1 MSNASSSPRTG
12 SVPAPSSSSPSSG
25 LGRSGLFATLSALF
39 LSVVSFAAAG
49 IAVPDIGASLQATAA
64 EQSLVVAIYAL
75 GFAVPLV
82 LGGRLG
88 DLYGRRRLF
97 LIGMAG
103 FTLFSLLATFAPTM
117 AVLIIARALMGIS
130 AAAMVPQVLA
140 TITASTQGR
149 ERARAVAWFGA
160 TAGGATAVGQILGG
174 VLVSIPLLGAGWRT
188 VFAASVVMGALSFL
202 AALRWMPSTSAPGR
216 RSLDLIGTALVGAAM
231 LSLLV
236 PLSQGSG
243 LGWPVWCWALLIAA
257 PVLFAAFWGWQH
269 RVHRSEK
276 TPLIPPSLFH
286 LLSYRVGI
294 LMALMLQSAYG
305 AFTFVYALTAQ
316 TGLGWT
322 PMHTALVLLPF
333 ALCFFGVS
341 VLSGKLATKF
351 GFRRMLIVGGII
363 QAVLL
368 AVTATSI
375 LLQRPELNSWT
386 FAALLVGVGV
396 GQALMFGPLVGA
408 MVADVPPAIAGAA
421 SGVLQTVQQA
431 SMGLGVAIAGG
442 LLSAA
447 VSGATTTT
455 AGTYISA
462 LAICMI
468 VQAAFAITFALC
480 ALALPRR

>member
-1 MSNASSSPRTG
+1 M
-12 SVPAPSSSSPSSG
+12 
-25 LGRSGLFATLSALF
+25 
-39 LSVVSFAAAG
+39 
-49 IAVPDIGASLQATAA
+49 PDIGASLQATAA

-88 DLYGRRRLF
+88 DLFGRRLLF

-117 AVLIIARALMGIS
+117 AVLIAARALMGVS
-130 AAAMVPQVLA
+130 AAVMVPQVLA
-140 TITASTQGR
+140 TITAATHGR

-174 VLVSIPLLGAGWRT
+174 LLLSVPLFGAGWRT

-202 AALRWMPSTSAPGR
+202 AALRWVPSSSAPGH
-216 RSLDLIGTALVGAAM
+216 RSLDLIGTTLLGAA
-231 LSLLV
+231 LLALLV

-257 PVLFAAFWGWQH
+257 PVLFAAFWVWQH
-269 RVHRSEK
+269 HVHRSERA
-276 TPLIPPSLFH
+276 PLVPPPLFR
-286 LLSYRVGI
+286 LRSYRVGI
-294 LMALMLQSAYG
+294 LMALVLQSAYG

-322 PMHTALVLLPF
+322 PLHTALVLLPF

-341 VLSGKLATKF
+341 VWSGKLATKF
-351 GFRRMLIVGGII
+351 GFRRLLVSGGFI

-368 AVTATSI
+368 AFTATSVF
-375 LLQRPELNSWT
+375 LQSAELNSWT
-386 FAALLVGVGV
+386 FATLLIGVGV

-431 SMGLGVAIAGG
+431 SMGLGVAVAGG
-442 LLSAA
+442 LLSVA
-447 VSGATTTT
+447 VSGNTTAI
-455 AGTYISA
+455 AGTYANA

-468 VQAAFAITFALC
+468 VQAVFAIIFVLC
-480 ALALPRR
+480 ALVLPRR